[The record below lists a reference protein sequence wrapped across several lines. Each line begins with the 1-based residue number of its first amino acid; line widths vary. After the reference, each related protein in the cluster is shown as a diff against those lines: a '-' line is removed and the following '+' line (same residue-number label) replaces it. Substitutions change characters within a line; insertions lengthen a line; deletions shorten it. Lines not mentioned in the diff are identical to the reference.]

1 MASVRAVS
9 GLVTNE
15 GPMTDGSAHLYF
27 SLTFWSIMGWQEG
40 RWFNILEIWVWVQF
54 MHLEAQ
60 WWGNYNSLQVSSF
73 TSYIAKYL
81 ELSYF
86 HFANNE

>member
-1 MASVRAVS
+1 MVFSHGFNMGIS

-15 GPMTDGSAHLYF
+15 WPVTDF

-40 RWFNILEIWVWVQF
+40 RWFNILEIWICVQF

-60 WWGNYNSLQVSSF
+60 WQGKLQLTASQF
-73 TSYIAKYL
+73 L
-81 ELSYF
+81 
-86 HFANNE
+86 